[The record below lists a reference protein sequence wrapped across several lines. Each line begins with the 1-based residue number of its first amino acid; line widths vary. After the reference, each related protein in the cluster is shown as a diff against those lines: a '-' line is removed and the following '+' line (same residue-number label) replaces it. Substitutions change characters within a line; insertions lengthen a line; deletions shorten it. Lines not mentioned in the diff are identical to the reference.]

1 MRHGLPIRPSEPLQT
16 APRILRV
23 RTPSRLRTPTDRPN
37 PHSFAALETHL
48 KLLQAE
54 SAAHAAA
61 EMSKMEIKESKTG
74 AATKGAAGKKR
85 KAAGSTGVEKL
96 KKANTK
102 GMAKLSTFFQ
112 PKSAS

>member
-1 MRHGLPIRPSEPLQT
+1 M
-16 APRILRV
+16 
-23 RTPSRLRTPTDRPN
+23 SR
-37 PHSFAALETHL
+37 
-48 KLLQAE
+48 
-54 SAAHAAA
+54 
-61 EMSKMEIKESKTG
+61 MEIKESKTSAG
-74 AATKGAAGKKR
+74 GKAAGKKR